1 MRLLDLHIDGFGK
14 FHDRSVTF
22 EDGLNIVYGKNE
34 AGKSTLHTFIRC
46 MLFGLERGRG
56 RASRNDLYSRYEPW
70 QNKAAYGGQLRLEKN
85 GIVYRIERNFQK
97 DQKSLVIVNETAGKE
112 IEPTRSF
119 MDSLLGGLTETT
131 YNNTISI
138 GQLKSA
144 TDGGMVAELRNY
156 IANMN
161 TSGNMALNITKATA
175 YLKTRRKEFERQLD
189 PDAARNYTSLLGEI
203 RNIER
208 EIAAP
213 EYENQLKAYQ
223 DMRSQ
228 VKSLLAEKQEEREA
242 LLQKIAKGRQ
252 ALSGAQFTD
261 EASITAYRDEAK
273 NTYAEYC
280 TVKAASEKRSRTV
293 FAIIA
298 FVLGMVLGGG
308 AALMA
313 LQSAGRLGTL
323 FPWLG
328 LAGLSS
334 GSAGA
339 LSGGA
344 GALSGGGGALTGG
357 AGTIAGGASLLPLVC
372 AVLALLSAFTG
383 IALLLKNKSLKKET
397 AMVSKIL
404 QEIFSR
410 HLGDSAISDEAMEAF
425 EARMTEF
432 LRLSKVLERSEA
444 SVQEQAAEIASLQE
458 RENTCDDVISK
469 QQRTQWELEKKLDHL
484 THCKDQVEALKHI
497 LTENERIREEIT
509 AIDLALDTMTELSA
523 TIRDSFGLYLNK
535 TASDL
540 IDGITG
546 GIYNSMSVDE
556 NLNIFMNTRTK
567 LVPVDQVSSG
577 TMDQVYLAL
586 RLAAAR
592 LIQPE
597 GDSMPLIF
605 DDSFVLYD
613 DERLRIALKWLA
625 GAYSAQII
633 IFTCHRREAQMLTAN
648 QIGYHLINM

>member
-14 FHDRSVTF
+14 FHDRTVKF
-22 EDGLNIVYGKNE
+22 EDGMNIVYGKNE

-56 RASRNDLYSRYEPW
+56 RASRNDLYSRCEPW

-85 GIVYRIERNFQK
+85 GIIYRIERNFQK
-97 DQKSLVIVNETAGKE
+97 DQRSLTIINETAGRE
-112 IEPTRSF
+112 VEPTKSF

-175 YLKTRRKEFERQLD
+175 YLKARRKDFERQLD
-189 PDAARNYTSLLGEI
+189 AEAARNYTSLLGEI
-203 RNIER
+203 RNIEK
-208 EIAAP
+208 EIASP

-228 VKSLLAEKQEEREA
+228 VKNLLMEKQEEREA

-252 ALSGAQFTD
+252 TLSGAQFTD

-273 NTYAEYC
+273 NTYTEYC
-280 TVKAASEKRSRTV
+280 TVKAASEKKSRTV
-293 FAIIA
+293 FAMIA
-298 FVLGMVLGGG
+298 FVFGILLGG
-308 AALMA
+308 AAVVMVF
-313 LQSAGRLGTL
+313 QNAGSFGS
-323 FPWLG
+323 FG
-328 LAGLSS
+328 SYLAD
-334 GSAGA
+334 
-339 LSGGA
+339 GA
-344 GALSGGGGALTGG
+344 G
-357 AGTIAGGASLLPLVC
+357 ILPMVS
-372 AVLALLSAFTG
+372 AILALLFAITG
-383 IALLLKNKSLKKET
+383 IALLLKNKSLKKEV

-410 HLGDSAISDEAMEAF
+410 HLGDSAISDEAMSAF

-432 LRLSKVLERSEA
+432 LRLSQVLERSEA
-444 SVQEQAAEIASLQE
+444 SVAEQAAEIASLQE
-458 RENTCDDVISK
+458 RETNCDDVISK

-484 THCKDQVEALKHI
+484 THCKDQVEALKRI

-592 LIQPE
+592 LIQSE
-597 GDSMPLIF
+597 GDHMPLIF

-613 DERLRIALKWLA
+613 DERLRTALKWLA

-648 QIGYHLINM
+648 QIPYHLINM

>member
-1 MRLLDLHIDGFGK
+1 M
-14 FHDRSVTF
+14 
-22 EDGLNIVYGKNE
+22 
-34 AGKSTLHTFIRC
+34 
-46 MLFGLERGRG
+46 
-56 RASRNDLYSRYEPW
+56 
-70 QNKAAYGGQLRLEKN
+70 
-85 GIVYRIERNFQK
+85 
-97 DQKSLVIVNETAGKE
+97 IVNETAGKE
-112 IEPTRSF
+112 VEPTKSF

-175 YLKTRRKEFERQLD
+175 YLKARRKEFERQLD

-203 RNIER
+203 RNIEK

-223 DMRSQ
+223 DMRCQ
-228 VKSLLAEKQEEREA
+228 VKNLLAEKQEEREA

-273 NTYAEYC
+273 QTYTEYC
-280 TVKAASEKRSRTV
+280 VVKTASEKKSRTV
-293 FAIIA
+293 FAVIA
-298 FVLGMVLGGG
+298 FLLSLILGG
-308 AALMA
+308 AALVLV
-313 LQSAGRLGTL
+313 LQSSGQLGS
-323 FPWLG
+323 WLPN
-328 LAGLSS
+328 LLP
-334 GSAGA
+334 GSAGF
-339 LSGGA
+339 LPPVFGA
-344 GALSGGGGALTGG
+344 
-357 AGTIAGGASLLPLVC
+357 
-372 AVLALLSAFTG
+372 LALLSAIIG
-383 IALLLKNKSLKKET
+383 AALLLKNKSLKKEV

-404 QEIFSR
+404 QETFSR
-410 HLGDSAISDEAMEAF
+410 HLGDSAISDQAMEAF

-444 SVQEQAAEIASLQE
+444 SVEEQAAEIASLQE

-484 THCKDQVEALKHI
+484 THCKDQVESLKRI
-497 LTENERIREEIT
+497 LTENERIREEIA

-535 TASDL
+535 AASDL

-556 NLNIFMNTRTK
+556 NLNIFMNTRAK

-597 GDSMPLIF
+597 GDHMPLIF

-613 DERLRIALKWLA
+613 DERLRTALKWLA
-625 GAYSAQII
+625 EAYHSQMILV
-633 IFTCHRREAQMLTAN
+633 TCHRREAQMLTAN
-648 QIGYHLINM
+648 QISYHLINM

>member
-14 FHDRSVTF
+14 FHDRTVKF
-22 EDGLNIVYGKNE
+22 EDGMNIVYGKNE

-56 RASRNDLYSRYEPW
+56 RASRNDLYSRCEPW

-85 GIVYRIERNFQK
+85 GIIYRIERNFQK
-97 DQKSLVIVNETAGKE
+97 DQRSLTVINETAGRE
-112 IEPTRSF
+112 VEPTKSF

-175 YLKTRRKEFERQLD
+175 YLKARRKDFERQLD
-189 PDAARNYTSLLGEI
+189 AEAARNYTSLLGEI
-203 RNIER
+203 RNIEK
-208 EIAAP
+208 EIASP

-228 VKSLLAEKQEEREA
+228 VKNLLMEKQEEREA

-280 TVKAASEKRSRTV
+280 NVKTASEKKSRTV
-293 FAIIA
+293 FAMIA
-298 FVLGMVLGGG
+298 FLFGILLGG
-308 AALMA
+308 AAVVMT
-313 LQSAGRLGTL
+313 LQNAGRLV
-323 FPWLG
+323 WLTPDVMSDAMLPSASNASTTAAVG
-328 LAGLSS
+328 SFGSFLA
-334 GSAGA
+334 
-339 LSGGA
+339 GGA
-344 GALSGGGGALTGG
+344 G
-357 AGTIAGGASLLPLVC
+357 ILPMVS
-372 AVLALLSAFTG
+372 AILALLFAITG
-383 IALLLKNKSLKKET
+383 IALLLKNKSLKKEV

-410 HLGDSAISDEAMEAF
+410 HLGDSAISDEAMSAF

-432 LRLSKVLERSEA
+432 LRLSQVLERSEA
-444 SVQEQAAEIASLQE
+444 SVAEQAAEIASLQE
-458 RENTCDDVISK
+458 RETNCDDVISK

-484 THCKDQVEALKHI
+484 THCKDQVEALKRI

-597 GDSMPLIF
+597 GDQMPLIF

-613 DERLRIALKWLA
+613 DERLRTALKWLA
-625 GAYSAQII
+625 GAYSTQII